1 MSPTTTGSL
10 PSSTDADGNSGDNNS
25 SPTSSPLLF
34 FVALGFGVVFTN
46 LWIIVGV
53 KYCFRYN
60 QRNRQLR
67 NEETGEPINL
77 VTMPRTHRR
86 RREKKL
92 MSMDEVNERFPLM
105 KYKAWRSTRADE
117 GLPTAGGIS
126 APTTRAHSLKDEN
139 KAFTIA
145 AGGDSP
151 VATSPEKGQHCTV
164 LQTLDNAQNAEAG
177 FKTLDKPERHNH
189 AEGNLSRACPD
200 NTPIKTQ
207 AVSGD
212 PVAHQRQEYS
222 FVEDVEDVDDIDSQI
237 RTSMSAEL
245 LPNLGD
251 SCAICLDMIEDDDDI
266 RGLTCGHAFHASCVD
281 PWLTSRRA
289 CCPLCKAD
297 YHVPKPRPDPYEQ
310 SALGERIARHS
321 ANRMPV
327 PSQPQAVF
335 IGGRSNSFRVPATRN
350 RSTQPVPSRN
360 RPWHAIDRL
369 WRLQNSRPQPST
381 PDQSIV
387 TPESR
392 EQETLGSRLANI
404 RLFNRGATFST
415 RNRPLRE
422 SAQFADQL
430 RPEGNRTS
438 NQREAASFV

>member
-10 PSSTDADGNSGDNNS
+10 PSSTDADGNSSDNTSN
-25 SPTSSPLLF
+25 PASSPLLF

-67 NEETGEPINL
+67 NEETGDPINL

-92 MSMDEVNERFPLM
+92 MSMDEVNERFPLQ

-126 APTTRAHSLKDEN
+126 APNSRAHSLADEN

-145 AGGDSP
+145 AGGVSP
-151 VATSPEKGQHCTV
+151 IATSTEKGQRCTM
-164 LQTLDNAQNAEAG
+164 LQTSDEVQNAEPG
-177 FKTLDKPERHNH
+177 FKELDKFERQNH
-189 AEGNLSRACPD
+189 AEGKLSPACPD
-200 NTPIKTQ
+200 NAPTKENAI
-207 AVSGD
+207 SGD
-212 PVAHQRQEYS
+212 PVANQRQDYNY
-222 FVEDVEDVDDIDSQI
+222 VEDVEDIDSQI
-237 RTSMSAEL
+237 RTSLSAEL

-327 PSQPQAVF
+327 PSQPQAVL
-335 IGGRSNSFRVPATRN
+335 IGGRVNSFRVPAMRN
-350 RSTQPVPSRN
+350 RSTQEVPSRN

-369 WRLQNSRPQPST
+369 WRLQNPRPLPST
-381 PDQSIV
+381 TGQSIV
-387 TPESR
+387 TPEFR
-392 EQETLGSRLANI
+392 EQETLGSRLANF
-404 RLFNRGATFST
+404 RLFNRGAPFSN
-415 RNRPLRE
+415 RNRSERE
-422 SAQFADQL
+422 STQPADQL
-430 RPEGNRTS
+430 RPRGNRTP
-438 NQREAASFV
+438 NQLEAASYV